1 MSLDT
6 RSDLSLGPV
15 LLTHSLTCL
24 ASLGNSCSML
34 NVQKREL
41 ICCGWDG
48 KEGMEVGL
56 TKATLA
62 SAIGTDA
69 SSCSRGRIQIPRWT
83 CGVSA
88 RFLKHMSFHATLWVS
103 LTIKYNICWI

>member
-24 ASLGNSCSML
+24 ASCSML

-56 TKATLA
+56 TKASLA

-88 RFLKHMSFHATLWVS
+88 GSLKHMSFHATLWVS
-103 LTIKYNICWI
+103 SIIFSGF